1 MENKQDF
8 SLRIQQ
14 KNLNF
19 PTSEQLNL
27 TSLYHQLMLYLDK
40 NLSKPTVNF
49 CVSDLDVLAK
59 QELNPGMNPLV
70 LIAYIFP
77 RL

>member
-1 MENKQDF
+1 
-8 SLRIQQ
+8 
-14 KNLNF
+14 
-19 PTSEQLNL
+19 
-27 TSLYHQLMLYLDK
+27 MLYLDK

-70 LIAYIFP
+70 LIAYVFP